1 MADIIVEDIFGAV
14 GQEKEAEE
22 YISKMKEVKSSKSYD
37 SMELLAKT
45 ASIQRVAALIRP
57 IQMLLQEKLTSRIV
71 LKVDELLRRIG
82 TGLIRNP
89 GAETRDTLVFS
100 YELIKE
106 ANQIDQ
112 TPKVNEIEDRQEKIR
127 ARFIINLRSARNNP
141 NKGATTVYN
150 HKLARFGLDVLR
162 AIWNKFGSLLTIE
175 NVIGFLPV
183 IGDAL
188 VQAHEEVR
196 ISAMRVLSVI
206 IKLPL
211 AELDKNSDVY
221 LVEAIKTIRESP
233 STNTEAAQVA
243 LKFIATIIRERR
255 ATKLKDSHLAYLL
268 KRISTDIN
276 DPDRQGIAFNF
287 IRAVMSRKFIVP
299 ELYELVDSVAA
310 MMVTNQTRSARDL
323 ARGVYIHFMME
334 YPQAKSRWTK
344 QLAFLT
350 KNLDY
355 KHSEGRQ
362 SVMEAIHMLLTKVGG
377 DLLQDIVG
385 HFFVPLVMVLTNDEV
400 PECREMAGT
409 LLKELLERANTDQ
422 IKSIMT
428 PLHSWLEQS
437 ENPVL
442 ISTGLQTFRIFFEAD
457 RPNKEKEIPFVVNLL
472 PGIIGTAE
480 DREEG
485 AWEVLYYA

>member
-45 ASIQRVAALIRP
+45 ASIKRVAALIRP

-162 AIWNKFGSLLTIE
+162 AVWNKFGSLLTVE

-323 ARGVYIHFMME
+323 ARGVYIHFMM
-334 YPQAKSRWTK
+334 
-344 QLAFLT
+344 
-350 KNLDY
+350 
-355 KHSEGRQ
+355 
-362 SVMEAIHMLLTKVGG
+362 
-377 DLLQDIVG
+377 
-385 HFFVPLVMVLTNDEV
+385 
-400 PECREMAGT
+400 
-409 LLKELLERANTDQ
+409 
-422 IKSIMT
+422 
-428 PLHSWLEQS
+428 
-437 ENPVL
+437 
-442 ISTGLQTFRIFFEAD
+442 
-457 RPNKEKEIPFVVNLL
+457 
-472 PGIIGTAE
+472 
-480 DREEG
+480 
-485 AWEVLYYA
+485 